1 MTPSILIVDDNA
13 DLAEV
18 LAEILSAQGYRVRV
32 ASDGERGLEMMRREI
47 PDALVLDI
55 EMPHLTGPETA
66 DLMFLRDAG
75 LEAVPIVLYSGLE
88 SLPEVARRVGT
99 PYFIG
104 KPFDVAVLLGL
115 VRRALEERVA
125 PTPLPHARPGGA
137 GSEPTRPPSPRR
149 RAP

>member
-1 MTPSILIVDDNA
+1 MTQSVLIVDDNT

-18 LAEILSAQGYRVRV
+18 LAEILIAHGYRVRV

-47 PDALVLDI
+47 PDAIVLDI

-66 DLMFLRDAG
+66 YLMFLRDAG
-75 LEAVPIVLYSGLE
+75 LEAVPIVLYSGIE
-88 SLPEVARRVGT
+88 DLPEVAQQVGT

-104 KPFDVAVLLGL
+104 KPFDVGVLLGL

-125 PTPLPHARPGGA
+125 PTHLPHARLPG
-137 GSEPTRPPSPRR
+137 P
-149 RAP
+149 